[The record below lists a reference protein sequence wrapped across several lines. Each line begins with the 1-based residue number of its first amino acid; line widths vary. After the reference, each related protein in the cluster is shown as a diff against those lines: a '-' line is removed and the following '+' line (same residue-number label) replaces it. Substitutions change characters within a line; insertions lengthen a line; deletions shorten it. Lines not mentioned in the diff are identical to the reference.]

1 MDSKLKAAFQHYIR
15 KTNGGAR
22 AARWE
27 TGRAIVAIEA
37 ARADV
42 AKGVTRYP
50 ALVRKTYRA
59 SESDGLRY
67 VGRVI
72 PEAGRRDF
80 WDSRGN
86 SGWYTDPF
94 GDVFKDGYGLCF
106 GVVYQL
112 PGRNGES
119 RFVAGYE
126 FGGCDG
132 GPTLDLSRIFTEPR
146 GEYDSSPCELD
157 AARDAGLH
165 ADSLAKAAAKSERE
179 YQTAWQAGNRWA
191 SLADEVKSA
200 RADAL
205 AILKERRALKG
216 TQAPALCAAIR
227 SQIMGLLHDI
237 RTARE
242 SMAELVK
249 GDGDSLYFWPGDE
262 RLQSAF
268 CEAAGLSTYPGAN
281 A

>member
-1 MDSKLKAAFQHYIR
+1 MDSKLINAWRYYM
-15 KTNGGAR
+15 R
-22 AARWE
+22 AANWAGKGNAARFLE
-27 TGRAIVAIEA
+27 K

-42 AKGVTRYP
+42 AQGVNRYP
-50 ALVRKTYRA
+50 APVRKTYRA
-59 SESDGLRY
+59 SECEGLRY
-67 VGRVI
+67 VGRVM
-72 PEAGRRDF
+72 PEAGRCDF
-80 WDSRGN
+80 WDSRGDC
-86 SGWYTDPF
+86 GWYTDPF
-94 GDVFKDGYGLCF
+94 GDVFKDGHGLCF

-126 FGGCDG
+126 FGGYDG

-146 GEYDSSPCELD
+146 GEYESSAFELD
-157 AARDAGLH
+157 AARDAGRH
-165 ADSLAKAAAKSERE
+165 ADSLAKAAAESERE
-179 YQTAWQAGNRWA
+179 YQTAWEAGNRWS
-191 SLADEVKSA
+191 SLADEVKAA

-227 SQIMGLLHDI
+227 SQILGLLGDI
-237 RTARE
+237 RAARE

-262 RLQSAF
+262 RLRAAF

>member
-1 MDSKLKAAFQHYIR
+1 MELLTPELINAWRYYMR
-15 KTNGGAR
+15 GANWSGKGS
-22 AARWE
+22 AARFLE
-27 TGRAIVAIEA
+27 K

-42 AKGVTRYP
+42 AQGVNRYP
-50 ALVRKTYRA
+50 APVRQTCRA

-67 VGRVI
+67 IGRVL
-72 PEAGRRDF
+72 PDQGYNNF
-80 WDSRGN
+80 WDTRGDC
-86 SGWYTDPF
+86 GWHTDPF

-132 GPTLDLSRIFTEPR
+132 GPTLDLSRIFTEPPCNWQ
-146 GEYDSSPCELD
+146 YDACDLK
-157 AARDAGLH
+157 AARDAGRH
-165 ADSLAKAAAKSERE
+165 ADSLAKAAAESERE
-179 YQTAWQAGNRWA
+179 YQTAWQAGNQWA
-191 SLADEVKSA
+191 SLADEVKAA

-216 TQAPALCAAIR
+216 QAGFPALCGAIR
-227 SQIMGLLHDI
+227 SQLLTILGNI
-237 RTARE
+237 RAARE
-242 SMAELVK
+242 SMAELAK
-249 GDGDSLYFWPGDE
+249 GDGESLYFWPGDE
-262 RLQSAF
+262 RLQTAF
-268 CEAAGLSTYPGAN
+268 CEAAGLSTYPGAK